1 MTGWLLV
8 LAAIRWVGILGAA
21 AYLAVA
27 AIAWD
32 PGWLVV
38 AALFALGYVLATYAF
53 GGLARHGRNHP

>member
-1 MTGWLLV
+1 MTGLMLV
-8 LAAIRWVGILGAA
+8 LAAIRWIGILGAA

-27 AIAWD
+27 ALVWD
-32 PGWLVV
+32 SGWIVV